1 MDGTAE
7 LRESML
13 AQVLRHS
20 PVSEA
25 VAEALR
31 LVPRHAF
38 LPEIPVEEA
47 YIDEAIVT
55 KRDPD
60 GLPISSSSQ
69 PTIMAIMLDQL
80 GVRPGHRVLE
90 IGAGT
95 GYNAALIAALVG
107 PDGAV
112 VSVDID
118 ADLVLRAREHLDA
131 AGCAGVSV
139 VCADGYD
146 GFPARAPYD
155 RVIATVGVWDL
166 APAWLDQL
174 HPDGRIVVPLD
185 LRGVQRSVALEPAD
199 GHLRSLSIVPCG
211 FMRLRGAYAG
221 PEKTVVLDDGLSL
234 FLPEGGP
241 VGDLLPAL
249 DSPAVELDTGV
260 LADHAEV
267 LDGLGLWLA
276 VHEPA
281 WCTLTET
288 ASARLPRSPFDLRG
302 FAMSAGIADGDS
314 LALLASG
321 PVSLTAHG
329 HGPEGALL
337 AGRLVAHVRSWDT
350 AGRPMSD
357 DLRITAHRR
366 PAPTGTLVKTH
377 TMLDLT
383 WTTRH
388 VGT

>member
-1 MDGTAE
+1 M
-7 LRESML
+7 R
-13 AQVLRHS
+13 
-20 PVSEA
+20 
-25 VAEALR
+25 
-31 LVPRHAF
+31 
-38 LPEIPVEEA
+38 
-47 YIDEAIVT
+47 
-55 KRDPD
+55 
-60 GLPISSSSQ
+60 
-69 PTIMAIMLDQL
+69 
-80 GVRPGHRVLE
+80 
-90 IGAGT
+90 
-95 GYNAALIAALVG
+95 
-107 PDGAV
+107 
-112 VSVDID
+112 
-118 ADLVLRAREHLDA
+118 
-131 AGCAGVSV
+131 
-139 VCADGYD
+139 
-146 GFPARAPYD
+146 
-155 RVIATVGVWDL
+155 
-166 APAWLDQL
+166 
-174 HPDGRIVVPLD
+174 D
-185 LRGVQRSVALEPAD
+185 LR
-199 GHLRSLSIVPCG
+199 
-211 FMRLRGAYAG
+211 RLLCLTMVCR
-221 PEKTVVLDDGLSL
+221 

-288 ASARLPRSPFDLRG
+288 ASVRLPPSPFDLRG
-302 FAMSAGIADGDS
+302 FAMAAGIADGDS

-321 PVSLTAHG
+321 PISLTAHG

-337 AGRLVAHVRSWDT
+337 ADRLVAHVRSWDT

-357 DLRITAHRR
+357 DLQITAHRR

>member
-1 MDGTAE
+1 M
-7 LRESML
+7 
-13 AQVLRHS
+13 
-20 PVSEA
+20 
-25 VAEALR
+25 
-31 LVPRHAF
+31 
-38 LPEIPVEEA
+38 
-47 YIDEAIVT
+47 
-55 KRDPD
+55 
-60 GLPISSSSQ
+60 
-69 PTIMAIMLDQL
+69 
-80 GVRPGHRVLE
+80 
-90 IGAGT
+90 
-95 GYNAALIAALVG
+95 
-107 PDGAV
+107 
-112 VSVDID
+112 
-118 ADLVLRAREHLDA
+118 
-131 AGCAGVSV
+131 
-139 VCADGYD
+139 CADGYE

-185 LRGVQRSVALEPAD
+185 LRGVQRSVALEPAG

-276 VHEPA
+276 VHEPPA

-288 ASARLPRSPFDLRG
+288 ASVRLPPSPFDLRG
-302 FAMSAGIADGDS
+302 FAMAAGIADGDS

-321 PVSLTAHG
+321 PISLTAHG

-337 AGRLVAHVRSWDT
+337 ADRLVAHVRSWDT

-357 DLRITAHRR
+357 DLQITAHRR
-366 PAPTGTLVKTH
+366 PRPPAPS
-377 TMLDLT
+377 
-383 WTTRH
+383 
-388 VGT
+388 